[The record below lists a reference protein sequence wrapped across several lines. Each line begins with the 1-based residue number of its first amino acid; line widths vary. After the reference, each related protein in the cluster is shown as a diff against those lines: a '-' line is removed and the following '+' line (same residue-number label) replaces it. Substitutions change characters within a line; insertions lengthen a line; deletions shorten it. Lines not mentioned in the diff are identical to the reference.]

1 MRPTL
6 VADLGLGPG
15 IWLFLSLLCCLT
27 LFFKFNRIWSVRNLD
42 VLLLFALVPG
52 MIALVGRSGSASW
65 LPFFWLFL
73 GSMFWMARCLCDLG
87 MPRRPL
93 LEPNLNAA
101 GLTCLG
107 AGVLTLLVAET
118 ISLPLDQGA
127 NRNPAEPSSSASDGT
142 STALTEVA
150 DPEVSG
156 RSPLPFPEEPGVI
169 RWWSIKIIL
178 SRILAGL
185 SLLGLVAGLL
195 IVGWRHFDRP
205 IAGLSAATC
214 FLLLPYTR
222 VQVVDSGQLF
232 PSALI
237 VLAVALYQKPMLV
250 GALLGL
256 ASGWLPACVGLIPL
270 WAGFYRGSGALGRFG
285 LTSLGTVA
293 GCVALGR
300 NLPVLE
306 DWARALGARSLREAG
321 LVPGVEA
328 PETGSIWSGLD
339 PSYRLPVLV
348 LYLSLVLICT
358 FWPVRKNLGE
368 LIALS
373 ASILIASQ
381 FWYLDKGGTLVVLYL
396 PLFLLMVFR
405 PNLTNRLA
413 PRFETNDRKVRE
425 SLTSGA

>member
-6 VADLGLGPG
+6 VANLGLGPE
-15 IWLFLSLLCCLT
+15 IWLLLSLLSCVT
-27 LFFKFNRIWSVRNLD
+27 LFFKFSRIWSIRNLD

-52 MIALVGRSGSASW
+52 MMALVGRTDSASW
-65 LPFFWLFL
+65 WAFLWLFIGSIFWLT
-73 GSMFWMARCLCDLG
+73 RCLCDLG

-107 AGVLTLLVAET
+107 AGILALLIAET
-118 ISLPLDQGA
+118 ISLPLNEGA
-127 NRNPAEPSSSASDGT
+127 NRNPAEPSSVGANGASSAVS
-142 STALTEVA
+142 EVEA
-150 DPEVSG
+150 G
-156 RSPLPFPEEPGVI
+156 AAARSPLPFPEEPGVI

-185 SLLGLVAGLL
+185 SLLALVAGLL
-195 IVGWRHFDRP
+195 IVGWKHFDRP
-205 IAGLSAATC
+205 IAGLAAATC
-214 FLLLPYTR
+214 YLLLPYTR

-232 PSALI
+232 PAALI
-237 VLAVALYQKPMLV
+237 VAALVLYQRPMIV
-250 GALLGL
+250 GALIGL

-270 WAGFYRGSGALGRFG
+270 WAGFYRGAGAVSRFG
-285 LTSLGTVA
+285 LTALGVVS
-293 GCVALGR
+293 GCVALGWTI
-300 NLPVLE
+300 PGLE

-348 LYLSLVLICT
+348 LYFALVLTCT

-368 LIALS
+368 LIALT
-373 ASILIASQ
+373 AALLIASQ
-381 FWYLDKGGTLVVLYL
+381 FWYLDRGGTLVVLYL
-396 PLFLLMVFR
+396 PLIMLIVFR
-405 PNLTNRLA
+405 PNLSSKIAVR
-413 PRFETNDRKVRE
+413 RRSRDRSVPE
-425 SLTSGA
+425 PITSGR